1 MNDQTPPSH
10 EARVEKLQ
18 GLGSSRK
25 RVEDAR
31 FTQGKGHYVDDLK
44 LPGMLFGDFVRSQYG
59 HARITSINKE
69 AALKL
74 PGVIAVLTAA
84 DLKPL
89 NLHYMP
95 TLAGD
100 VQAVLAD
107 EKVLFQNQ
115 EVAFVIAEDRYIAAD
130 AVELVEVEYEPLDP
144 LVDPFKAMD
153 ADAPVLRED
162 IKDKMVGAHGPRK
175 HPNHIFFWE
184 QGDKEGTEKALA
196 SAEVVAE
203 ELISYQRVHPCPIET
218 CGCVASMDKINGKLT
233 IWGTFQAPH
242 AVRTVASLITNI
254 PEHNIRIISGD
265 IGGGFGNK
273 VGVYPGYICSAVA
286 SIVTG
291 RPVKW
296 IEDRIENLTS
306 TSFARDYHMT
316 GKIAATRDGRITGLW
331 CHVLAD
337 HGAFDACADPTKFPA
352 GFFNICT
359 GSYDIPVAY
368 LGVDGVYTNKAP
380 GGVAYRCSFR
390 VTEASYFIER
400 MIDVLARKLNLD
412 PAELRLKN
420 FIRKDQFPY
429 HSALGWEY
437 DSGDYHTALRKG
449 METVDYK
456 ALRAEQAKNRAAFD
470 RGETRSLMG
479 VGVAFFTEIV
489 GAGPVKNCDILGLGM
504 FDSCEIR
511 IHPTGSAIARVGTI
525 SQGQGHATTFAQIL
539 ATETGIPAADITLE
553 EGDTD
558 TAPYGLGTYGSRST
572 PVAGAA
578 TAIAGRKIRAK
589 AQMIAAYLLEVH
601 DNDLEWDVDR
611 FVVKGNPEAFKTM
624 KEIAFAAYNKAI
636 PGLEPGLEAVS
647 YYDPPNM
654 TYPFGA
660 YICVV
665 DVDVDTGVVSTRRF
679 YALDDCGT
687 RNNPM
692 IIEGQVHGGLTEAL
706 AIAMGQIISYDKLG
720 NVQGGS
726 LMDYF
731 LPTAVETPNWET
743 DFTVTPSPHHP
754 IGAKG
759 VGESPN
765 VGGVSAFSNAV
776 NDAFAHKGLVHTQM
790 PHDHW
795 RVWKTAQ
802 RLGLT
807 GQEAA

>member
-1 MNDQTPPSH
+1 MNDQTPPTR
-10 EARVEKLQ
+10 EERVQKLQ

-25 RVEDAR
+25 RVEDVR
-31 FTQGKGHYVDDLK
+31 FTQGKGNYIDDMK
-44 LPGMLFGDFVRSQYG
+44 LPGMLFGDFVRSPYG
-59 HARITSINKE
+59 HARITSIDKA
-69 AALKL
+69 AALAV
-74 PGVIAVLTAA
+74 PGVVAVLTAE

-107 EKVLFQNQ
+107 EKVLFQGQ
-115 EVAFVIAEDRYIAAD
+115 EVAFVIAENRYIAAD
-130 AVELVEVEYEPLDP
+130 AVELVEVDYEELPAV
-144 LVDPFKAMD
+144 VDAFKAMAD
-153 ADAPVLRED
+153 DAPVLRED
-162 IKDKMVGAHGPRK
+162 IKDKTEGAHGPRR
-175 HPNHIFFWE
+175 HHNHIFHWE
-184 QGDKEGTEKALA
+184 QGDREGTEQALA
-196 SAEVVAE
+196 DAEVVAE
-203 ELISYQRVHPCPIET
+203 ELITYQRVHPCPLET

-254 PEHNIRIISGD
+254 PEHKIRIVSPD

-273 VGVYPGYICSAVA
+273 VGVYPGYICAAVA

-291 RPVKW
+291 VPVKW

-306 TSFARDYHMT
+306 TAFARDYHMT
-316 GKIAATRDGRITGLW
+316 GKIAATLDGKITGLW

-352 GFFNICT
+352 GFFHICT

-368 LGVDGVYTNKAP
+368 CEVDGVYTNKAP

-390 VTEASYFIER
+390 VTEAAYMIER
-400 MIDVLARKLNLD
+400 MIDILARKLEMD
-412 PAELRLKN
+412 PAELRMKN
-420 FIRKDQFPY
+420 FIQKEQFPY
-429 HSALGWEY
+429 TSALGWEY
-437 DSGDYHTALRKG
+437 DSGDYQTA
-449 METVDYK
+449 MEKCMTAVDYQG
-456 ALRAEQAKNRAAFD
+456 LRAEQAATRAAFD
-470 RGETRSLMG
+470 RGETRKLMG

-511 IHPTGSAIARVGTI
+511 IHPTGTAIARIGTI

-539 ATETGIPAADITLE
+539 ASEIGLPAEDITLE

-578 TAIAGRKIRAK
+578 TAMAGRKIRAK

-601 DNDLEWDVDR
+601 EGDLEWDVDR
-611 FVVKGNPEAFKTM
+611 FQVKGNPEAAKTM
-624 KEIAFAAYNKAI
+624 KEIAFASYNQAI

-660 YICVV
+660 YVCVV
-665 DVDVDTGVVSTRRF
+665 ELDVDTGVVEVRRF

-687 RNNPM
+687 RINPM

-706 AIAMGQIISYDKLG
+706 AIAMGQEISYDEIG
-720 NVQGGS
+720 NVKGAS
-726 LMDYF
+726 LMDYY
-731 LPTAVETPNWET
+731 LPTAVETPTWET
-743 DFTVTPSPHHP
+743 DFTETPSPHHP

-765 VGGVSAFSNAV
+765 VGGVPAFSNAV
-776 NDAFAHKGLVHTQM
+776 IDAFAHKGLTHAPM
-790 PHDHW
+790 PHDQW
-795 RVWKTAQ
+795 RVWKIAQ
-802 RLGLT
+802 QLGLT
-807 GQEAA
+807 G

>member
-1 MNDQTPPSH
+1 MSAAVETA
-10 EARVEKLQ
+10 EARTQKLE
-18 GLGSSRK
+18 GLGTKRK

-31 FTQGKGHYVDDLK
+31 FTQGKGHYVDDIK
-44 LPGMLFGDFVRSQYG
+44 LPGMLFGDLVRSPYG
-59 HARITSINKE
+59 HARIKSIKTD
-69 AALKL
+69 AAKAL
-74 PGVIAVLTAA
+74 PGVKAVLTAA

-89 NLHYMP
+89 KLHYMP

-107 EKVLFQNQ
+107 EKVVFQGQ
-115 EVAFVIAEDRYIAAD
+115 EVAFVVAENRYIAAD
-130 AVELVEVEYEPLDP
+130 AVDLIEVEYEELPAI
-144 LVDPFKAMD
+144 VDPNKSMAS
-153 ADAPVLRED
+153 DAPVLRD
-162 IKDKMVGAHGPRK
+162 DLAGKTDGAHGKRK
-175 HPNHIFFWE
+175 HHNHIFTWE
-184 QGDKEGTEKALA
+184 VGDADGTARALA
-196 SAEVVAE
+196 SAEVVAK
-203 ELISYQRVHPCPIET
+203 ELIVYQRVHPCPLET
-218 CGCVASMDKINGKLT
+218 CGCVASMDKVNGQLT
-233 IWGTFQAPH
+233 VWGTFQAPH
-242 AVRTVASLITNI
+242 AVRTVASLISGI
-254 PEHNIRIISGD
+254 PEHKIRIISPD

-273 VGVYPGYICSAVA
+273 VGVYPGYLCAIVA
-286 SIVTG
+286 SIVLG
-291 RPVKW
+291 VPVKW
-296 IEDRIENLTS
+296 VEDRMENLIATA
-306 TSFARDYHMT
+306 FARDYHMT
-316 GKIAATRDGRITGLW
+316 GEIAATKDGRITGLR

-337 HGAFDACADPTKFPA
+337 HGAFDACADPTKYPA
-352 GFFNICT
+352 GFFSICT
-359 GSYDIPVAY
+359 GSYDIPVAH
-368 LGVDGVYTNKAP
+368 LAVDGVYTNKAP

-400 MIDVLARKLNLD
+400 MMDVLARKLDVD
-412 PAELRLKN
+412 PAEIRRRN
-420 FIRKDQFPY
+420 FIKREQFPY

-437 DSGDYHTALRKG
+437 DSGDYHTALDKALKA
-449 METVDYK
+449 VDY
-456 ALRAEQAKNRAAFD
+456 AGLREEQRKNRDAFS
-470 RGETRSLMG
+470 RGQTRKLMG
-479 VGVAFFTEIV
+479 IGVSFFTEIV
-489 GAGPVKNCDILGLGM
+489 GAGPIKNCDILGLGM

-511 IHPTGSAIARVGTI
+511 VHPTGSAIARLGTI

-539 ATETGIPAADITLE
+539 ASEIGIPAANITVE

-578 TAIAGRKIRAK
+578 TAMAGRKIRAK

-601 DNDLEWDVDR
+601 DDDLEWDVDR
-611 FVVKGNPEAFKTM
+611 FRVKGAPERFKTM
-624 KEIAFAAYNKAI
+624 AELAFAAYNKVP
-636 PGLEPGLEAVS
+636 PGMEPGLEAVS

-665 DVDVDTGVVSTRRF
+665 DIDVDTGVTDIRRF

-687 RNNPM
+687 RINPM

-706 AIAMGQIISYDKLG
+706 GIAMGQEIAYDEYG
-720 NVQGGS
+720 NVKNGS
-726 LMDYF
+726 LLDFF
-731 LPTAVETPNWET
+731 LPTAVETPTWET
-743 DFTVTPSPHHP
+743 DYTTTPSPHHP

-776 NDAFAHKGLVHTQM
+776 NDAFAHVGLTHTPM

-807 GQEAA
+807 R

>member
-1 MNDQTPPSH
+1 MSEQAAATT
-10 EARVEKLQ
+10 EERIEKLQ
-18 GLGSSRK
+18 GLGCARK

-31 FTQGKGHYVDDLK
+31 FTQGKGNYVDDVK
-44 LPGMLFGDFVRSQYG
+44 LPGMVFGDFVRSPYG
-59 HARITSINKE
+59 HARIAGIDKE
-69 AALKL
+69 AALAV
-74 PGVIAVLTAA
+74 PGVLAVLTAE

-107 EKVLFQNQ
+107 EKVLFQSQ
-115 EVAFVIAEDRYIAAD
+115 EVAFVVAEDRYAAAD
-130 AVELVEVEYEPLDP
+130 GVELVEVGYEALPALTDANR
-144 LVDPFKAMD
+144 AMD
-153 ADAPVLRED
+153 EGAPVLRED
-162 IKDKMVGAHGPRK
+162 IADKTEGAHGPRR
-175 HPNHIFFWE
+175 HPNHIFTWE
-184 QGDKEGTEKALA
+184 AGDRAATEQALA
-196 SAEVVAE
+196 DAEVVAE
-203 ELISYQRVHPCPIET
+203 ERIVYQRVHPCPLET
-218 CGCVASMDKINGKLT
+218 CGCVASMDKVNGKLT
-233 IWGTFQAPH
+233 LWGTFQAPH
-242 AVRTVASLITNI
+242 AVRTVASLITHI
-254 PEHNIRIISGD
+254 PEHNIRIVSPD

-273 VGVYPGYICSAVA
+273 VGVYPGYLCAAVA
-286 SIVTG
+286 SIVLG

-296 IEDRIENLTS
+296 IEDRMENLSATA
-306 TSFARDYHMT
+306 FARDYHMT

-359 GSYDIPVAY
+359 GSYDVPTAWVE
-368 LGVDGVYTNKAP
+368 VDGVYTNKAP

-400 MIDVLARKLNLD
+400 MVDVLARKLDVD
-412 PAELRLKN
+412 PADLRRRN
-420 FIRKDQFPY
+420 FIAKEQFPY
-429 HSALGWEY
+429 TSALGWEY
-437 DSGDYHTALRKG
+437 DSGDYHAALDKALAA
-449 METVDYK
+449 VDYPG
-456 ALRAEQAKNRAAFD
+456 LRAEQKATREAFA
-470 RGETRSLMG
+470 RGETRTLMG
-479 VGVAFFTEIV
+479 IGVAFFTEIV

-511 IHPTGSAIARVGTI
+511 IHPTGSAIARLGTI

-539 ATETGIPAADITLE
+539 ASEIGIPADRITVE

-578 TAIAGRKIRAK
+578 TAMAGRKIRAK

-601 DNDLEWDVDR
+601 EDDLEWDADR
-611 FVVKGNPEAFKTM
+611 FQVKGNPERVKTM
-624 KEIAFAAYNKAI
+624 AEIAFAAYNQAI

-660 YICVV
+660 YVCVV
-665 DVDVDTGVVSTRRF
+665 DVDVDTGVTEVRRF

-687 RNNPM
+687 RINPM

-706 AIAMGQIISYDKLG
+706 AIAMGQEIAYDETG
-720 NVQGGS
+720 NVSGAS
-726 LMDYF
+726 LLDFY
-731 LPTAVETPNWET
+731 LPTAVETPAWET
-743 DFTVTPSPHHP
+743 DFTTTPSPHHP

-776 NDAFAHKGLVHTQM
+776 NDAFAHLGLTHAQM

-795 RVWKTAQ
+795 RVWETAE
-802 RLGLT
+802 RLGLH
-807 GQEAA
+807 G

>member
-1 MNDQTPPSH
+1 MNEQTPISR
-10 EARVEKLQ
+10 EERIQKLK
-18 GLGSSRK
+18 GIGSTRK

-31 FTQGKGHYVDDLK
+31 FTQGKGNFVDDIN
-44 LPGMLFGDFVRSQYG
+44 LPGMLFGDFVRSPYG
-59 HARITSINKE
+59 HARIKAINKE
-69 AALKL
+69 AALAV
-74 PGVIAVLTAA
+74 PGVIAILTAE

-130 AVELVEVEYEPLDP
+130 AVELVDVDYEELPALTDA
-144 LVDPFKAMD
+144 FKALD
-153 ADAPVLRED
+153 EDAPLLRED
-162 IKDKMVGAHGPRK
+162 IKDKMEGAHGPRK
-175 HPNHIFFWE
+175 HHNHIFMWE
-184 QGDKEGTEKALA
+184 EGDKTATEQALE
-196 SAEVVAE
+196 SADVVVE
-203 ELISYQRVHPCPIET
+203 ELITYQRVHPCPLET

-233 IWGTFQAPH
+233 LWGTFQAPH
-242 AVRTVASLITNI
+242 AVRTIASLITDI
-254 PEHNIRIISGD
+254 PEHKIRVISPD

-273 VGVYPGYICSAVA
+273 VGVYPGYICSVVA

-291 RPVKW
+291 VPVKW
-296 IEDRIENLTS
+296 VEDRMENLTS
-306 TSFARDYHMT
+306 TAFARDYHMT
-316 GKIAATRDGRITGLW
+316 GKLAATKDGKITGLW

-352 GFFNICT
+352 GFFHIVT

-368 LGVDGVYTNKAP
+368 VGVDGVYTNKAP

-390 VTEASYFIER
+390 VTEAAYLIER
-400 MIDVLARKLNLD
+400 MIDILALKLKMD

-420 FIRKDQFPY
+420 FIRKEQFPY
-429 HSALGWEY
+429 QSALGWEY
-437 DSGDYHTALRKG
+437 DSGDYHTALEKG
-449 METVDYK
+449 LAAVDYK
-456 ALRAEQAKNRAAFD
+456 ALRADQAENRAAFD

-479 VGVAFFTEIV
+479 IGIAFFTEIV

-511 IHPTGSAIARVGTI
+511 IHPTGSAIARLGTI

-539 ATETGIPAADITLE
+539 ATEIGLPAEDITIE

-578 TAIAGRKIRAK
+578 TAMAGRKIRAK

-601 DNDLEWDVDR
+601 DGDLEWDVDR
-611 FVVKGNPEAFKTM
+611 FQIKGNPEAFKTM
-624 KEIAFAAYNKAI
+624 KEISFAAYNQAI

-665 DVDVDTGVVSTRRF
+665 DIDVDTGVVDTRRF

-687 RNNPM
+687 RINPM

-706 AIAMGQIISYDKLG
+706 AIAMGQEISYDELG
-720 NVQGGS
+720 NVKGGS
-726 LMDYF
+726 LMDFY
-731 LPTAVETPNWET
+731 LPTAVETPVWET
-743 DFTVTPSPHHP
+743 DFTETPSPHHP

-765 VGGVSAFSNAV
+765 VGGVPAFSNAV
-776 NDAFAHKGLVHTQM
+776 HDAFSHKGLTHSQM

-795 RVWKTAQ
+795 RVWKIAEK
-802 RLGLT
+802 LGLT
-807 GQEAA
+807 G